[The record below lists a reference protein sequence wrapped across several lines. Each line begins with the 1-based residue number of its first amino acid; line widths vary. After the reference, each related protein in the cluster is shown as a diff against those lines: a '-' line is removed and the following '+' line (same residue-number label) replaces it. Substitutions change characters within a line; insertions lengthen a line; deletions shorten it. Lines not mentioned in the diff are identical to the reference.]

1 MIHSMIKTREFEGK
15 SEKEAID
22 KAIEALAL
30 DREAFD
36 VEILVN
42 ERKGLFR
49 KGSVK
54 IRIHLH
60 DDALPV
66 TVPTEGESKLIA
78 FLKTLLKKMGFP
90 GEVTISFREDMK
102 IGLDISS
109 RFSGILIG
117 KRGKNLD
124 ALQVLTNVYAGRI
137 GLKEMRIIVD
147 AEKYRVRRE
156 ESIIRLARRTAD
168 QVKRSQRS
176 RLLEL
181 MNPFERRL
189 IHTTLNKVENID
201 TISEGE
207 GLLKQVR
214 VIYREH

>member
-1 MIHSMIKTREFEGK
+1 
-15 SEKEAID
+15 
-22 KAIEALAL
+22 
-30 DREAFD
+30 
-36 VEILVN
+36 
-42 ERKGLFR
+42 
-49 KGSVK
+49 
-54 IRIHLH
+54 
-60 DDALPV
+60 
-66 TVPTEGESKLIA
+66 
-78 FLKTLLKKMGFP
+78 
-90 GEVTISFREDMK
+90 
-102 IGLDISS
+102 
-109 RFSGILIG
+109 
-117 KRGKNLD
+117 
-124 ALQVLTNVYAGRI
+124 
-137 GLKEMRIIVD
+137 MRIIVD